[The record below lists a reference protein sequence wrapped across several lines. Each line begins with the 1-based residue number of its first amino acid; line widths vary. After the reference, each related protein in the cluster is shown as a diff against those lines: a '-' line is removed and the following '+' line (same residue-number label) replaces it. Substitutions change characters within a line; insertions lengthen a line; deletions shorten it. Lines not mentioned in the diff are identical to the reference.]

1 MTTSPASSILAE
13 PQGEERLSPKT
24 LAYVSEAARE
34 QLYDLVVR
42 TCIETGVTK
51 AVLAKRL
58 GKDPAQISRL
68 LGAPG
73 NWTIDTCAELLFAI
87 NGSML
92 DAQAYLPTR
101 KAISN
106 RRTPNCFDNFLVADT
121 TPAVNNNPIHAI
133 VGAPVSSSQGTVGT
147 LQWVH

>member
-1 MTTSPASSILAE
+1 MTTSPASSILVE
-13 PQGEERLSPKT
+13 PQGDERVSAKT
-24 LAYVSEAARE
+24 LAYVSEAARD

-42 TCIETGVTK
+42 TCIETGVSK

-87 NGSML
+87 NGSLL
-92 DAQAYLPTR
+92 DVGSYLPTR
-101 KAISN
+101 KAPSN
-106 RRTPNCFDNFLVADT
+106 RRTPNCFDNLITIAA
-121 TPAVNNNPIHAI
+121 TPVVNSKPLQE
-133 VGAPVSSSQGTVGT
+133 VSGFRAPNAEGTVGV
-147 LQWVH
+147 LQWAR